1 MIKFNNNRGVT
12 AIEMMIGVGLVAM
25 LTTIMVSTQ
34 LFVTKDQLKLKDQL
48 EDSIDTNLAE
58 RILFMDFNGIDPSYN
73 NLTLRD
79 DNKLLFFDYYPDL
92 PANSVPGKLDRNIQ
106 LGLGA
111 GSTRKEM
118 VVLVQDLKAGPLANY
133 DPVAAYE
140 VGKAPD
146 DFNTPATLQFQGLNR
161 NRWVSNLYQA
171 SNPEFWTNGR
181 MLMLDTPARLRPVDA
196 SGAVDMKVA
205 PRSPVYVGLINGD
218 AVVNDS
224 TIREMI
230 DMRNPQTNVLMDS
243 VDTFLRRAPSI
254 GGGQAIVRLRPV
266 RMIRYYVEPQKDETL
281 TGTPSFLYKQT
292 YEGGRWSPP
301 MLLADRVESLQ
312 LKRDSVLKRMIY
324 FKVNKAKKK
333 ENQGQQ
339 TAGL

>member
-1 MIKFNNNRGVT
+1 MMKFNKRGFT
-12 AIEMMIGVGLVAM
+12 AVEMMIGIGLVAM
-25 LTTIMVSTQ
+25 LTTIMVTTQ
-34 LFVTKDQLKLKDQL
+34 LFVTKDQLKLKNQL
-48 EDSIDTNLAE
+48 EESIDTNLAE

-92 PANSVPGKLDRNIQ
+92 PANSVPGRLDRSIQ
-106 LGLGA
+106 LGLGK

-118 VVLVQDLKAGPLANY
+118 VILVQDVKAGPLANY

-146 DFNTPATLQFQGLNR
+146 DFNTAATLQFQGLNR
-161 NRWVSNLYQA
+161 NHWVSNLYKA
-171 SNPEFWTNGR
+171 SNPDFWTNGR
-181 MLMLDTPARLRPVDA
+181 MLMLDTPARLRPVDTA
-196 SGAVDMKVA
+196 GNVNMKVA
-205 PRSPVYVGLINGD
+205 PRSPVFVGMIKND
-218 AVVNDS
+218 AVVNDA

-230 DMRNPQTNVLMDS
+230 DMRNPQSNVLMDS

-266 RMIRYYVEPQKDETL
+266 RMVRYYVEPEKDESL
-281 TGTPSFLYKQT
+281 EGTPAKLFKQT
-292 YEGGRWSPP
+292 YESGRWSAP
-301 MLLADRVESLQ
+301 MLLADKIESLQ

-324 FKVNKAKKK
+324 FKIIKSQKKSTT
-333 ENQGQQ
+333 GQQ